1 MSSDQLEGKIVRI
14 TFFNPSNNFTI
25 AKIKTPSGD
34 SETVL
39 GILPAVN
46 QGEYLKFHGYWKD
59 HEKFGRQFMIES
71 FEFFSPETLEE
82 IENFLLTGTFEG
94 LTKPIARKII
104 KKYGEESLT
113 VLDQDIDR
121 IFNEIKIPAENFE
134 SIKNS
139 WNDQREFR
147 RVLIFLQKLGIKSSM
162 ASKIYSIYGSQTQGI
177 LSNNPYVLLEDIPG
191 LPFEFP
197 DQMAFKLG
205 FTEDADQRIEAGI
218 IHFLSGRADDG
229 HVYFPMERLLNEC
242 TKMLG
247 AGFESVHDSLYN
259 LNTHGKLV
267 IEILKD
273 QDTGDNI
280 QSVFLTELYEAEIE
294 ISRTLRN
301 LAAMPAAIS
310 EKVKEKTVSWLEKN
324 LDTELAEAQKRAVSA
339 ALENR
344 VVVITGGPGTGKTT
358 IIKSILQLLKKLKLK
373 SLLAAPTGRA
383 AKRMSEATDHDAST
397 IHRLLEFSPGE
408 GGFTRDSSNPL
419 EADFIIIDECS
430 MIDTMLL
437 QSLLRAVPPNASLVM
452 VGDADQLP
460 SIGAGN
466 ILKDLIAAEV
476 LPVIKLTEIYRQSKE
491 SMIVL
496 NAHRINRGMM
506 PHLSDERYPDF
517 RFYTTTD
524 PVQTAGKII
533 EICTSGQLA
542 EYGCE
547 TLNDFQVLAPMHKGD
562 AGVSR
567 LNAELQNALNP
578 FAEEIKYGDKI
589 FRAGDKV
596 MQNRNNYQKEIYN
609 GDIGQICFINNKKKT
624 VSVSF
629 DGTLVNYEYPELEEL
644 MLAYAVSVHKSQ
656 GSEYKVVVLPVVREH
671 FRMLQRN
678 LLYTAITRSREAVII
693 VGTADMLSYAVNN
706 NRAVKRYTCLMER
719 LKGN

>member
-25 AKIKTPSGD
+25 AKIKTPAGD
-34 SETVL
+34 AETVL

-46 QGEYLKFHGYWKD
+46 PGEYIKFHGYWKD
-59 HEKFGRQFMIES
+59 HEKFGKQFMIES

-134 SIKNS
+134 SIKHS

-147 RVLIFLQKLGIKSSM
+147 RVLIFLQKLGIKSSL
-162 ASKIYSIYGSQTQGI
+162 ASKIYAIYGSQTQGI

-197 DQMAFKLG
+197 DQIAFKLG

-218 IHFLSGRADDG
+218 LHFLSGRGDDG

-247 AGFESVHDSLYN
+247 AGFEGVHNSLYN
-259 LNTHGKLV
+259 LRSHGKLV
-267 IEILKD
+267 IEIVKD
-273 QDTGDNI
+273 QDSGENI

-294 ISRTLRN
+294 ISRTMRN

-310 EKVKEKTVSWLEKN
+310 EKVKEKTVSWLEMN

-339 ALENR
+339 ALESR
-344 VVVITGGPGTGKTT
+344 VVIITGGPGTGKTT

-397 IHRLLEFSPGE
+397 I
-408 GGFTRDSSNPL
+408 
-419 EADFIIIDECS
+419 
-430 MIDTMLL
+430 
-437 QSLLRAVPPNASLVM
+437 
-452 VGDADQLP
+452 
-460 SIGAGN
+460 
-466 ILKDLIAAEV
+466 
-476 LPVIKLTEIYRQSKE
+476 
-491 SMIVL
+491 
-496 NAHRINRGMM
+496 
-506 PHLSDERYPDF
+506 
-517 RFYTTTD
+517 
-524 PVQTAGKII
+524 
-533 EICTSGQLA
+533 
-542 EYGCE
+542 
-547 TLNDFQVLAPMHKGD
+547 
-562 AGVSR
+562 
-567 LNAELQNALNP
+567 
-578 FAEEIKYGDKI
+578 
-589 FRAGDKV
+589 
-596 MQNRNNYQKEIYN
+596 
-609 GDIGQICFINNKKKT
+609 
-624 VSVSF
+624 
-629 DGTLVNYEYPELEEL
+629 
-644 MLAYAVSVHKSQ
+644 
-656 GSEYKVVVLPVVREH
+656 
-671 FRMLQRN
+671 
-678 LLYTAITRSREAVII
+678 
-693 VGTADMLSYAVNN
+693 
-706 NRAVKRYTCLMER
+706 
-719 LKGN
+719 